1 MFLLNPITLRVDMLN
16 LENIYYISLYF
27 SNYRDYCANNNG
39 LLCTQAI

>member
-16 LENIYYISLYF
+16 LENIYYILI
-27 SNYRDYCANNNG
+27 NYRDYCANNNG